1 MIIIKKIK
9 PKIPKTVPNID
20 FNNPELARSFTFS
33 LLECFPK
40 IPNTI
45 PGTPGKNA
53 YTPMNGIQNIH
64 KETIPKIFDTFE
76 NADQQPASSLGASF
90 ALG

>member
-9 PKIPKTVPNID
+9 PKIPKTVPN
-20 FNNPELARSFTFS
+20 
-33 LLECFPK
+33 